1 MTTRPGT
8 RLGVDVGSVRIGV
21 ARSDAAGILATPV
34 ETIPR
39 GKGDLDRL
47 AALATEYD
55 AVEVVVGMP
64 RTLRGDEG
72 IAADKVRV
80 FATALARRV
89 RPLPVR
95 LVDERLSTVV
105 AARAMRA
112 GGASSRASRSTI
124 DQAAA
129 VVILQDALD
138 TERAGHMPGEVVTP

>member
-1 MTTRPGT
+1 M
-8 RLGVDVGSVRIGV
+8 
-21 ARSDAAGILATPV
+21 LATPV
-34 ETIPR
+34 ETVRR
-39 GKGDLDRL
+39 GSGDLDRL

-64 RTLRGDEG
+64 RTLSGDEG
-72 IAADKVRV
+72 IAAEKVRA

-89 RPLPVR
+89 APRPVR

-112 GGASSRASRSTI
+112 GGITSRAGRSTI

-138 TERAGHMPGEVVTP
+138 TERAGHTPGEVVTP